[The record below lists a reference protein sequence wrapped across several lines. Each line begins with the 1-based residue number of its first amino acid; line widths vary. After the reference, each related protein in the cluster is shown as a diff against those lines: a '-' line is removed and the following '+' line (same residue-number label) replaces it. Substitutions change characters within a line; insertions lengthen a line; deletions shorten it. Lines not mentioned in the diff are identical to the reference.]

1 LQHKKRHRPPPSS
14 EEEEELRRKLQAL
27 APAVADRPALDLNEP
42 AEADADDAKPQI
54 ASAPWFHRGHQ
65 QQQQLMQQKAALT
78 AAARRRR
85 REIRRAKASS
95 ASRTRRLG

>member
-65 QQQQLMQQKAALT
+65 QQQLMQQKAALT